1 MLTTLNFMSP
11 SGNVTLPPL
20 TIFWVASWMS
30 QNFFKLNENKTEII
44 AFCPKHSSNLIQSQ
58 LGPLSLNQT
67 TKNLGVM
74 FDAELCFDAQVRIR
88 VSTVKSPKLD
98 LFYLILTYTRFYML
112 SSSLVWTIAMD
123 FILES
128 VRAPSTNSKWCRT
141 LLPEFNRNQ
150 KISPHNSAKVTHTIK
165 ETYCA

>member
-58 LGPLSLNQT
+58 LGPLSLNQA

-98 LFYLILTYTRFYML
+98 LFLSHSDLHKVLHAFIFSRLDYCNGLHTRI
-112 SSSLVWTIAMD
+112 SQGSLHKLQMVQNAAARI
-123 FILES
+123 
-128 VRAPSTNSKWCRT
+128 
-141 LLPEFNRNQ
+141 
-150 KISPHNSAKVTHTIK
+150 
-165 ETYCA
+165 